1 MAKENM
7 FAKASKKRQE
17 ELGETV
23 AVVETGKRSVKKD
36 IPTNDS
42 RTVLSLSITASDKR
56 KLQQKALDEGTTAAK
71 LISKW
76 IADNC

>member
-7 FAKASKKRQE
+7 FAKASKKRSE

-23 AVVETGKRSVKKD
+23 VAVETGTKPAKKEQIAD
-36 IPTNDS
+36 A
-42 RTVLSLSITASDKR
+42 RTVLSLSISVSDKK

-76 IADNC
+76 INENC

>member
-7 FAKASKKRQE
+7 FARASKKRSE

-23 AVVETGKRSVKKD
+23 TAVETGVKPVKKD
-36 IPTNDS
+36 TPIGDA
-42 RTVLSLSITASDKR
+42 RTVLSLSISVADKK

-76 IADNC
+76 ISENC

>member
-7 FAKASKKRQE
+7 FARASKKRSE

-23 AVVETGKRSVKKD
+23 VAVETGTKPAKKKQVVD
-36 IPTNDS
+36 A
-42 RTVLSLSITASDKR
+42 RTVLSLSISVSDKR

-76 IADNC
+76 INENC